1 MEEENKE
8 NKKEEKDNE
17 NKTSDSNNHEENLK
31 KENIKEEIQNNK
43 EENSQQKEE
52 NNKDNQIEQN
62 KEEDKKNNEEANKI
76 TDDKPEQNIK
86 NEENEEKK
94 EVKKEEKDNNK
105 GTTDNQMQNEENKI
119 IEKEE
124 AITAMPSQNS
134 NQENKVNDNSINDN
148 LNNIKKE
155 NNETVLE
162 NKDNSQKNNKTNESN
177 ENKININTNADT
189 NSNTDSNNENNTAKS
204 IPASSDEN
212 KNANEDAINDNDISP
227 EELKKLY
234 NIIHSI
240 ITENKKLDK
249 VVQEITSMFD
259 SITEHLISG
268 DRNDSRIFELFGSL
282 NFIYDIVLLMNKKNK
297 DINTQIIK
305 FFSILFTNLSDKH
318 INYFIFNCDFINQH
332 IYSLNESINPDY
344 LYYYISFVKSLILK
358 INTRTIEY
366 FYHARTYSFPLLCNC
381 LKFYNH
387 PDSMISNTARNIFL
401 VILKI
406 KHQPC
411 IDYICTLPMLTYFIF
426 LSCRLRDEIRT
437 LNKKLI
443 KRQEEDCAILMED
456 IINDIM
462 YIEDIFSINIEKV
475 NYILINCIFH
485 YLIIPVICNSIVNN
499 SDLDE
504 NFGFRASAVT
514 ERPASF
520 SFFGYY
526 NNNNANNTKENHPLK
541 KYLISAELTLYILN
555 IFMKYIK
562 NETFI
567 NLLLSL
573 IFLPDIHIKIIN
585 KLKEPLKDLENYQG
599 DYNDKGK
606 KKITFEKYV
615 IQNFCP
621 PFIRGQISNQIK
633 LFSEFDKIEK
643 KLIEKCKINKIRY
656 DLNEPI
662 PYGFLMEILYS
673 YFSYRGL
680 RECREYHEIVSESTG
695 IQCGLTYHK
704 DRKSFIYLM
713 NKNLRYIK
721 NNSSSLE
728 EKNYQKYVDNEIYRS
743 FINLYKDCNDSFL
756 LLCNFF
762 FHQILTSNICS
773 KELLAHIKLLN
784 PAEIRKNI
792 LNKPKAENTNNLQ
805 NVNENGN
812 EQKDSSTQDTSK
824 DEKKGKKKFK
834 EVLTFS
840 NLYKVMYKKDFSI
853 KDFNLYNNK
862 VLSDNILNDQTE
874 YNTILLGDTI
884 SYLNKDEVLKPETYL
899 FIIRLIN
906 NLMIYEENNEKKILQ
921 LRGIHRTIIKFSFSK
936 NIEKIKKI
944 INERN
949 VTDNDLK
956 MIFIFLWG
964 NNSKLDLFDDYD
976 RMITN
981 IMKDCSFLLSK
992 YDDDNIIANENNETM
1007 VKGLDIFNSL
1017 LISDEELRVR
1027 IYFLKGILKLYNLI
1041 YQRKESDIE
1050 IKELNEQNND
1060 KTKEIM
1066 IENFDKLIIKENAEK
1081 K

>member
-8 NKKEEKDNE
+8 IKKEDNE
-17 NKTSDSNNHEENLK
+17 NKTLDS
-31 KENIKEEIQNNK
+31 NNK
-43 EENSQQKEE
+43 EENLKNENIKEDIQNNNEENAQQKEE
-52 NNKDNQIEQN
+52 NNENNQNEQK
-62 KEEDKKNNEEANKI
+62 KEEDKKNNEESNKNK
-76 TDDKPEQNIK
+76 DDKPEQNIK
-86 NEENEEKK
+86 NEEKN
-94 EVKKEEKDNNK
+94 EVKKEETDNNK
-105 GTTDNQMQNEENKI
+105 ETTDNQIQNEENKN
-119 IEKEE
+119 IEKGETSTL
-124 AITAMPSQNS
+124 ISSQNS
-134 NQENKVNDNSINDN
+134 NQEKKVNDNTTNGN
-148 LNNIKKE
+148 LNDLKKE
-155 NNETVLE
+155 NNEPVIE
-162 NKDNSQKNNKTNESN
+162 NKDNSQQKDNTNESN
-177 ENKININTNADT
+177 ENKISI
-189 NSNTDSNNENNTAKS
+189 NSNSENSNNITTS
-204 IPASSDEN
+204 TPPSSDEN
-212 KNANEDAINDNDISP
+212 KISNEDAINSDDISP

-234 NIIHSI
+234 DIIHST

-282 NFIYDIVLLMNKKNK
+282 NFIYDIVILMSKKNK
-297 DINTQIIK
+297 DINIQIIK
-305 FFSILFTNLSDKH
+305 FFSVLFTNLSDKH

-332 IYSLNESINPDY
+332 INTLNESINPDY

-366 FYHARTYSFPLLCNC
+366 FYHARTYSFPLLGNC

-406 KHQPC
+406 KHPPC
-411 IDYICTLPMLTYFIF
+411 IDYICHLPMLTYFIF

-437 LNKKLI
+437 LNKKII
-443 KRQEEDCAILMED
+443 KKQEEDCAILMED
-456 IINDIM
+456 IISDIM
-462 YIEDIFSINIEKV
+462 YIEDIFSINIEKI

-485 YLIIPVICNSIVNN
+485 YLILPVICNSIVNN

-504 NFGFRASAVT
+504 NYGYRASAIT

-526 NNNNANNTKENHPLK
+526 NNNNANNNKENHPLK
-541 KYLISAELTLYILN
+541 KYLISPELTLYILN

-599 DYNDKGK
+599 DYNDKVK

-615 IQNFCP
+615 IQNFCAS
-621 PFIRGQISNQIK
+621 FIRGQISNQIK
-633 LFSEFDKIEK
+633 SFSEFDKIEK
-643 KLIEKCKINKIRY
+643 KLIEKCKNNKIRY

-662 PYGFLMEILYS
+662 PYGFLMELLYS

-695 IQCGLTYHK
+695 IQCGLSYHK

-728 EKNYQKYVDNEIYRS
+728 ESNYQKYVDNEIYRS

-756 LLCNFF
+756 LLSNFF

-784 PAEIRKNI
+784 PTEISKNI
-792 LNKPKAENTNNLQ
+792 LNKPKVEEPNNLQ
-805 NVNENGN
+805 NANVNVNVNE
-812 EQKDSSTQDTSK
+812 QQDSGSQDKSK
-824 DEKKGKKKFK
+824 EEKKVKKKFK

-853 KDFNLYNNK
+853 KEFNLYDNK
-862 VLSDNILNDQTE
+862 ILSDNILNDQTE

-884 SYLNKDEVLKPETYL
+884 SYLNKEEMLKPETYL

-906 NLMIYEENNEKKILQ
+906 DLMIYEDDNEKKILP
-921 LRGIHRTIIKFSFSK
+921 LRGIHRTIIKFAFSK

-949 VTDNDLK
+949 VPDNDLK

-976 RMITN
+976 RMVTN
-981 IMKDCSFLLSK
+981 IMKDCAFLLSK
-992 YDDDNIIANENNETM
+992 DDNDNIISNEKNETM
-1007 VKGLDIFNSL
+1007 VKGFDIFNSL
-1017 LISDEELRVR
+1017 LISDEELRIR
-1027 IYFLKGILKLYNLI
+1027 IYFLKGILKIYNII

-1050 IKELNEQNND
+1050 IKALNEQNKD
-1060 KTKEIM
+1060 KIKEIM
-1066 IENFDKLIIKENAEK
+1066 TENFDKLIIKENVEK

>member
-8 NKKEEKDNE
+8 NNKDENENKSLEPNNNEEIKENENVKEDIKNNSKDNIQKKEEKNNINE
-17 NKTSDSNNHEENLK
+17 E
-31 KENIKEEIQNNK
+31 NK
-43 EENSQQKEE
+43 EEEKNNNEE
-52 NNKDNQIEQN
+52 SN
-62 KEEDKKNNEEANKI
+62 KNNEKF
-76 TDDKPEQNIK
+76 EQNVK
-86 NEENEEKK
+86 NEEKN
-94 EVKKEEKDNNK
+94 EVKEEEKDNNK
-105 GTTDNQMQNEENKI
+105 ETANNKMQNEENKT
-119 IEKEE
+119 IEKGEE
-124 AITAMPSQNS
+124 STTLSQNS
-134 NQENKVNDNSINDN
+134 NKENKIKDNNINDS
-148 LNNIKKE
+148 KKE
-155 NNETVLE
+155 NRELVIE
-162 NKDNSQKNNKTNESN
+162 NKDNSQENDNSN
-177 ENKININTNADT
+177 DSNTNKIDVNT
-189 NSNTDSNNENNTAKS
+189 NSNNANNNTQS
-204 IPASSDEN
+204 VPPSSDNNTNVKEN
-212 KNANEDAINDNDISP
+212 AIESNDISP

-234 NIIHSI
+234 NVIHSTL
-240 ITENKKLDK
+240 TENKKLDK

-282 NFIYDIVLLMNKKNK
+282 NFIYDIVLLMSKKNK
-297 DINTQIIK
+297 DINIQIIK
-305 FFSILFTNLSDKH
+305 FFSVLFTNLSDKH
-318 INYFIFNCDFINQH
+318 INYFIFNCDFINQQ
-332 IYSLNESINPDY
+332 INALNESINPDY

-366 FYHARTYSFPLLCNC
+366 FYHARSYSFPLLGNC

-406 KHQPC
+406 KHPPC
-411 IDYICTLPMLTYFIF
+411 IEYICNLPMLTYFIF
-426 LSCRLRDEIRT
+426 LSCRLRDEIKT
-437 LNKKLI
+437 LNKKII
-443 KRQEEDCAILMED
+443 KKQEEDCAILIED

-462 YIEDIFSINIEKV
+462 YIEDIFSINIEKI

-504 NFGFRASAVT
+504 SFGYRISNPP

-526 NNNNANNTKENHPLK
+526 YNNNNNANNNTKDNNPLK
-541 KYLISAELTLYILN
+541 KYLISPELTLYILN
-555 IFMKYIK
+555 IFLKYIK

-573 IFLPDIHIKIIN
+573 IFLPEIHIKILD
-585 KLKEPLKDLENYQG
+585 KLKQPLKDLENYQG

-606 KKITFEKYV
+606 KKLTFEKYV

-621 PFIRGQISNQIK
+621 SFIKGQINNQIK
-633 LFSEFDKIEK
+633 SFSEFDKIEK
-643 KLIEKCKINKIRY
+643 KLIEKCKNNKIRY

-662 PYGFLMEILYS
+662 PYGFLMELLYS
-673 YFSYRGL
+673 YFSYKGL

-695 IQCGLTYHK
+695 IQCGLSYHK

-713 NKNLRYIK
+713 NKNLVNIK
-721 NNSSSLE
+721 NNDSLE
-728 EKNYQKYVDNEIYRS
+728 RTEDNKKYVDNEIYTS

-762 FHQILTSNICS
+762 FHQILTNNICS

-784 PAEIRKNI
+784 PIEIIKN
-792 LNKPKAENTNNLQ
+792 NSKNVKGEDSSNLQ
-805 NVNENGN
+805 NV
-812 EQKDSSTQDTSK
+812 QKDNIIQDKTK
-824 DEKKGKKKFK
+824 EEKKNKKKFK

-840 NLYKVMYKKDFSI
+840 NLYKVMYKKDYSI
-853 KDFNLYNNK
+853 KEFNLYDNKILSNYINN
-862 VLSDNILNDQTE
+862 NQTE

-906 NLMIYEENNEKKILQ
+906 DLMIYEDNNEKKILE
-921 LRGIHRTIIKFSFSK
+921 LRGIHRTIIKFAFSK

-944 INERN
+944 INEGKIG
-949 VTDNDLK
+949 DNDLK
-956 MIFIFLWG
+956 MIFTFLWG
-964 NNSKLDLFDDYD
+964 SNNKLDLFEDYD
-976 RMITN
+976 RMVTN

-992 YDDDNIIANENNETM
+992 DVEDNIISNEKNETM
-1007 VKGLDIFNSL
+1007 VKGFDIFNSL
-1017 LISDEELRVR
+1017 LISNQELRIR
-1027 IYFLKGILKLYNLI
+1027 IYFLKGILKLYNVI

-1050 IKELNEQNND
+1050 IKELNEQNSD

-1066 IENFDKLIIKENAEK
+1066 IENFDNLIVKENTEK

>member
-8 NKKEEKDNE
+8 IKKEENE
-17 NKTSDSNNHEENLK
+17 NKTLDS
-31 KENIKEEIQNNK
+31 NNK
-43 EENSQQKEE
+43 EENIKNENIKEDIQNNNEENVQKKEE
-52 NNKDNQIEQN
+52 NNKDNQNEQN
-62 KEEDKKNNEEANKI
+62 KEEEKNNNEECNSNKNK
-76 TDDKPEQNIK
+76 DDNLEQNIK
-86 NEENEEKK
+86 TEEKN

-105 GTTDNQMQNEENKI
+105 ETTDNHIQNGENNN
-119 IEKEE
+119 IEKGETSTSMS
-124 AITAMPSQNS
+124 AQNS
-134 NQENKVNDNSINDN
+134 NQENKINDN
-148 LNNIKKE
+148 TTNGSLNDLKKE
-155 NNETVLE
+155 NNEPLIE
-162 NKDNSQKNNKTNESN
+162 NKDNPQQNEKTNESN
-177 ENKININTNADT
+177 ENKINIKS
-189 NSNTDSNNENNTAKS
+189 NSEKANNTT
-204 IPASSDEN
+204 ASAPPSNEDNKKEN
-212 KNANEDAINDNDISP
+212 NEDAINSDDISP

-240 ITENKKLDK
+240 IAENKKLDK
-249 VVQEITSMFD
+249 VVEEITSMFD

-282 NFIYDIVLLMNKKNK
+282 NFIYDIVILMNKKNK

-318 INYFIFNCDFINQH
+318 IKYFIFNCDFINQH
-332 IYSLNESINPDY
+332 IYSLNESINSDY

-411 IDYICTLPMLTYFIF
+411 IDYICNLPMLTYFIF

-437 LNKKLI
+437 LNKKII

-462 YIEDIFSINIEKV
+462 YIEDIFSINIEKI

-504 NFGFRASAVT
+504 NFGFRASDIT

-526 NNNNANNTKENHPLK
+526 NNNNANNNTKENHPLK
-541 KYLISAELTLYILN
+541 KYLISAELTLFILN

-573 IFLPDIHIKIIN
+573 IFLPDIHIKINN

-621 PFIRGQISNQIK
+621 SFIRGQISNQIK
-633 LFSEFDKIEK
+633 PFSEFDKIEK
-643 KLIEKCKINKIRY
+643 KLIEKCKINNIRY

-773 KELLAHIKLLN
+773 KELLANIKLLN
-784 PAEIRKNI
+784 PTEISKNI
-792 LNKPKAENTNNLQ
+792 INKPTTGSTNNLK

-812 EQKDSSTQDTSK
+812 EQKDSSAQDTSK
-824 DEKKGKKKFK
+824 DEKKAKKKFN

-853 KDFNLYNNK
+853 KDFDLYDNK

-964 NNSKLDLFDDYD
+964 KNSKLDLFDDYD

-981 IMKDCSFLLSK
+981 IMKDCSFLLNK
-992 YDDDNIIANENNETM
+992 YDDDNIRANENNETM

-1027 IYFLKGILKLYNLI
+1027 IYFLKGILKLYNVI

-1060 KTKEIM
+1060 KIKEIM
-1066 IENFDKLIIKENAEK
+1066 IENFDKLIIKENVEK

>member
-1 MEEENKE
+1 
-8 NKKEEKDNE
+8 
-17 NKTSDSNNHEENLK
+17 
-31 KENIKEEIQNNK
+31 
-43 EENSQQKEE
+43 
-52 NNKDNQIEQN
+52 
-62 KEEDKKNNEEANKI
+62 
-76 TDDKPEQNIK
+76 
-86 NEENEEKK
+86 
-94 EVKKEEKDNNK
+94 
-105 GTTDNQMQNEENKI
+105 
-119 IEKEE
+119 
-124 AITAMPSQNS
+124 
-134 NQENKVNDNSINDN
+134 
-148 LNNIKKE
+148 
-155 NNETVLE
+155 
-162 NKDNSQKNNKTNESN
+162 
-177 ENKININTNADT
+177 
-189 NSNTDSNNENNTAKS
+189 
-204 IPASSDEN
+204 
-212 KNANEDAINDNDISP
+212 
-227 EELKKLY
+227 
-234 NIIHSI
+234 
-240 ITENKKLDK
+240 
-249 VVQEITSMFD
+249 
-259 SITEHLISG
+259 
-268 DRNDSRIFELFGSL
+268 
-282 NFIYDIVLLMNKKNK
+282 
-297 DINTQIIK
+297 
-305 FFSILFTNLSDKH
+305 
-318 INYFIFNCDFINQH
+318 
-332 IYSLNESINPDY
+332 
-344 LYYYISFVKSLILK
+344 
-358 INTRTIEY
+358 
-366 FYHARTYSFPLLCNC
+366 
-381 LKFYNH
+381 
-387 PDSMISNTARNIFL
+387 
-401 VILKI
+401 
-406 KHQPC
+406 
-411 IDYICTLPMLTYFIF
+411 
-426 LSCRLRDEIRT
+426 
-437 LNKKLI
+437 
-443 KRQEEDCAILMED
+443 
-456 IINDIM
+456 
-462 YIEDIFSINIEKV
+462 
-475 NYILINCIFH
+475 
-485 YLIIPVICNSIVNN
+485 
-499 SDLDE
+499 
-504 NFGFRASAVT
+504 
-514 ERPASF
+514 
-520 SFFGYY
+520 
-526 NNNNANNTKENHPLK
+526 
-541 KYLISAELTLYILN
+541 
-555 IFMKYIK
+555 
-562 NETFI
+562 
-567 NLLLSL
+567 
-573 IFLPDIHIKIIN
+573 
-585 KLKEPLKDLENYQG
+585 
-599 DYNDKGK
+599 
-606 KKITFEKYV
+606 
-615 IQNFCP
+615 
-621 PFIRGQISNQIK
+621 
-633 LFSEFDKIEK
+633 
-643 KLIEKCKINKIRY
+643 
-656 DLNEPI
+656 
-662 PYGFLMEILYS
+662 
-673 YFSYRGL
+673 
-680 RECREYHEIVSESTG
+680 
-695 IQCGLTYHK
+695 
-704 DRKSFIYLM
+704 M

>member
-8 NKKEEKDNE
+8 NKEEENENE
-17 NKTSDSNNHEENLK
+17 NKTLDSNNNEENLK
-31 KENIKEEIQNNK
+31 EDIQNNN
-43 EENSQQKEE
+43 EENAQQKEE
-52 NNKDNQIEQN
+52 NNNNQIEQN
-62 KEEDKKNNEEANKI
+62 KEEEKKNNEESNKNN
-76 TDDKPEQNIK
+76 DKPEQNIK
-86 NEENEEKK
+86 NEEKEEKN
-94 EVKKEEKDNNK
+94 EIKKEDKDNNK
-105 GTTDNQMQNEENKI
+105 ETTDNQIQNKENKNI
-119 IEKEE
+119 KKGEDLTKIS
-124 AITAMPSQNS
+124 SQNS
-134 NQENKVNDNSINDN
+134 NQENKVNDNINDT
-148 LNNIKKE
+148 LNDLKKE
-155 NNETVLE
+155 NNEPVIE
-162 NKDNSQKNNKTNESN
+162 NKDNSQQNDNTNESN
-177 ENKININTNADT
+177 MNKINIDT
-189 NSNTDSNNENNTAKS
+189 NSNNVNTTANS
-204 IPASSDEN
+204 VPPSSDEK
-212 KNANEDAINDNDISP
+212 KNTDEDAINSNDISP

-234 NIIHSI
+234 NIIHSTL
-240 ITENKKLDK
+240 TENKKLDK

-259 SITEHLISG
+259 SLTEHLISG

-282 NFIYDIVLLMNKKNK
+282 NFIYDIAVLMGKKNK
-297 DINTQIIK
+297 DINIQIIK
-305 FFSILFTNLSDKH
+305 FFSVLFTNLSDKH
-318 INYFIFNCDFINQH
+318 IKYFIFNCDFINQH
-332 IYSLNESINPDY
+332 INALNESINPDY

-358 INTRTIEY
+358 INTTTIEY
-366 FYHARTYSFPLLCNC
+366 FYHARTYSFPLLGNC

-406 KHQPC
+406 KHPPC
-411 IDYICTLPMLTYFIF
+411 IEYICNLPMLTYFVF
-426 LSCRLRDEIRT
+426 LSCRLRDEIKT
-437 LNKKLI
+437 LNKKII
-443 KRQEEDCAILMED
+443 KKQEEDCAILIED
-456 IINDIM
+456 IISDIM
-462 YIEDIFSINIEKV
+462 YLEDIFSINIEKI

-526 NNNNANNTKENHPLK
+526 NSNANNNTKENHPLK
-541 KYLISAELTLYILN
+541 KYLISPELTLYILN
-555 IFMKYIK
+555 VFMKYIK

-606 KKITFEKYV
+606 KKLTFEKYV

-621 PFIRGQISNQIK
+621 SFIKGQIRNQIK
-633 LFSEFDKIEK
+633 PFSEFDKIEK
-643 KLIEKCKINKIRY
+643 KLIEKCQNNKIRY

-662 PYGFLMEILYS
+662 PYGFLMELLYS
-673 YFSYRGL
+673 WFSYRGL

-695 IQCGLTYHK
+695 IQCGLSYHK

-721 NNSSSLE
+721 SNSSSLE
-728 EKNYQKYVDNEIYRS
+728 EKNFKKYVDNEIYTS

-784 PAEIRKNI
+784 PTEISINIKNKAKVDDT
-792 LNKPKAENTNNLQ
+792 NKLQ
-805 NVNENGN
+805 NVNE
-812 EQKDSSTQDTSK
+812 QQDSSIQDKSK
-824 DEKKGKKKFK
+824 EEKKNKKKFK

-840 NLYKVMYKKDFSI
+840 NLYKVMYKKDFCI
-853 KDFNLYNNK
+853 KEFNLYDNK
-862 VLSDNILNDQTE
+862 ILSDNIHNDQIE

-906 NLMIYEENNEKKILQ
+906 DLMIYKDNNEKKILQ
-921 LRGIHRTIIKFSFSK
+921 LRGIHRTIIKFAFSK

-944 INERN
+944 INERK

-992 YDDDNIIANENNETM
+992 DDEDIIANEKNETM
-1007 VKGLDIFNSL
+1007 VKGFDIFNSL

-1027 IYFLKGILKLYNLI
+1027 IYFLKGILKLYNVI

-1060 KTKEIM
+1060 KIKEIM
-1066 IENFDKLIIKENAEK
+1066 IENFDKLIIKENVEK

>member
-8 NKKEEKDNE
+8 NKKEENE
-17 NKTSDSNNHEENLK
+17 NKVLAPNNNEENLK
-31 KENIKEEIQNNK
+31 NENMKEDIQNNNKDNIKQK
-43 EENSQQKEE
+43 EKEE
-52 NNKDNQIEQN
+52 NNNNPNEAN
-62 KEEDKKNNEEANKI
+62 KEEEKNNNE
-76 TDDKPEQNIK
+76 DKPEQNIK
-86 NEENEEKK
+86 NEEKNEK
-94 EVKKEEKDNNK
+94 KKEEKEKDK
-105 GTTDNQMQNEENKI
+105 ETTDNQLQNEENKI
-119 IEKEE
+119 IEKGE
-124 AITAMPSQNS
+124 ASTTISSQNS
-134 NQENKVNDNSINDN
+134 NQENKVNDNSTNDN
-148 LNNIKKE
+148 LNELKKE
-155 NNETVLE
+155 NNEPVIE
-162 NKDNSQKNNKTNESN
+162 NKDKDNSQKNDNTNESDS
-177 ENKININTNADT
+177 NKININT
-189 NSNTDSNNENNTAKS
+189 DSNNANNTTNS
-204 IPASSDEN
+204 VPPSSDEN
-212 KNANEDAINDNDISP
+212 KNTNEETNNDNDISP

-234 NIIHSI
+234 NIIHSTL
-240 ITENKKLDK
+240 TENKKLDK

-282 NFIYDIVLLMNKKNK
+282 NFIYDIVTLMSKKNK
-297 DINTQIIK
+297 DINIQIIK
-305 FFSILFTNLSDKH
+305 FFSVLFTNLSDKH
-318 INYFIFNCDFINQH
+318 INYFIFNCDFINQQ
-332 IYSLNESINPDY
+332 INALNESINPDY

-366 FYHARTYSFPLLCNC
+366 FYHGRSYSFPLLGNC

-406 KHQPC
+406 KHPPC
-411 IDYICTLPMLTYFIF
+411 IEYICNLPMLTYFVF

-437 LNKKLI
+437 LNKKII
-443 KRQEEDCAILMED
+443 KKKEEECAILIED

-462 YIEDIFSINIEKV
+462 YIEDIFSINIEKI

-504 NFGFRASAVT
+504 SFGYRLSTAN
-514 ERPASF
+514 ERSASF

-526 NNNNANNTKENHPLK
+526 NNNNKDNNTKENHPLK
-541 KYLISAELTLYILN
+541 KYLISPELTLYILN
-555 IFMKYIK
+555 ILMKYIK

-573 IFLPDIHIKIIN
+573 IFLPDIHIKIID
-585 KLKEPLKDLENYQG
+585 KIKQPLKDLENYQG
-599 DYNDKGK
+599 DYNDKVK
-606 KKITFEKYV
+606 KKLTFEKNV
-615 IQNFCP
+615 IENFCP
-621 PFIRGQISNQIK
+621 SFIKGQINNPVKS
-633 LFSEFDKIEK
+633 FYEFDKIEK
-643 KLIEKCKINKIRY
+643 KLIEKCKNNKIRY

-662 PYGFLMEILYS
+662 PYGFLMELLYS

-695 IQCGLTYHK
+695 IQCGLSYHK
-704 DRKSFIYLM
+704 DRRSVIYLM
-713 NKNLRYIK
+713 NKNLRFIK
-721 NNSSSLE
+721 EENSMGKDDNN
-728 EKNYQKYVDNEIYRS
+728 KKYVDNEIYRS
-743 FINLYKDCNDSFL
+743 FINLYKDCKESFL

-762 FHQILTSNICS
+762 FHQIITNNICS

-784 PAEIRKNI
+784 PTEINKNI
-792 LNKPKAENTNNLQ
+792 KNKTKTEDNKNLENEAQ
-805 NVNENGN
+805 
-812 EQKDSSTQDTSK
+812 DSNIQDKSK
-824 DEKKGKKKFK
+824 EEKKNKKKFK

-853 KDFNLYNNK
+853 KEFNLYDNK
-862 VLSDNILNDQTE
+862 ILSDYIQNDQTE

-906 NLMIYEENNEKKILQ
+906 DLMIYEENNEKKILQ
-921 LRGIHRTIIKFSFSK
+921 LRGIHRTIIKFAFSK

-964 NNSKLDLFDDYD
+964 NNSKIDCFDDYD
-976 RMITN
+976 RMVTN
-981 IMKDCSFLLSK
+981 LIKDCSFLLPK
-992 YDDDNIIANENNETM
+992 EDDNVISNEKNETKI
-1007 VKGLDIFNSL
+1007 KGFDIFNSL

-1027 IYFLKGILKLYNLI
+1027 IYFLKGILKVYNLI

-1060 KTKEIM
+1060 KIKQIM
-1066 IENFDKLIIKENAEK
+1066 IEIFDKLIIKENTEK